1 MAEENKNENSDANG
15 GTENGSESGSHKRK
29 IVMLLMP
36 ILLVIGAVVG
46 VYFSGITDSLF
57 VPSGETVSS
66 SGDGEDS
73 PEVIE
78 EGRVKQGSAFFYDVP
93 EILVNLSGK
102 PGQKPVYFKV
112 KVSLELENPQDAPK
126 IDLLLPRVID
136 SMQFYLR
143 EMRIEELQ
151 GSMGTYRLKEE
162 LLGRLNRVLA
172 PTRINEVLL
181 KDVLIQ

>member
-1 MAEENKNENSDANG
+1 MAEENKNDAAADGSGIDSGVEAG
-15 GTENGSESGSHKRK
+15 GHKRK

-57 VPSGETVSS
+57 VPSEKAARES
-66 SGDGEDS
+66 DDS
-73 PEVIE
+73 PEVVE
-78 EGRVKQGSAFFYDVP
+78 EGRVKKGAEAFYDLP

-112 KVSLELENPQDAPK
+112 KVALELESPEDAAK
-126 IDLLLPRVID
+126 VDMLLPRVVD

-162 LLGRLNRVLA
+162 LLDRLNRVLA
-172 PTRINEVLL
+172 PTKINEVLL

>member
-78 EGRVKQGSAFFYDVP
+78 EGRVRQGS
-93 EILVNLSGK
+93 
-102 PGQKPVYFKV
+102 
-112 KVSLELENPQDAPK
+112 
-126 IDLLLPRVID
+126 
-136 SMQFYLR
+136 
-143 EMRIEELQ
+143 
-151 GSMGTYRLKEE
+151 
-162 LLGRLNRVLA
+162 GR
-172 PTRINEVLL
+172 
-181 KDVLIQ
+181 